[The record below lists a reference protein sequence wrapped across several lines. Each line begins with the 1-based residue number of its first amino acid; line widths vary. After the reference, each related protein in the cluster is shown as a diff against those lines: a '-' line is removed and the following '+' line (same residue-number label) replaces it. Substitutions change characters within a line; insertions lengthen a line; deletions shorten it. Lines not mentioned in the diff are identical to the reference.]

1 MVGNLSIFRSYS
13 RDISKL
19 KHGKNHY
26 DLIIKAKSGDKE
38 AINKIVENNIKLVI
52 KIVSSYRLYGDTF
65 VEAINVGCLG
75 LMSAIQSY
83 NFSKGTKF
91 STYASFWIKSSIN
104 NFLSQNHLI
113 NIPKSV
119 KFGRDSSSVGICQNV
134 VFLSDLPVNFDSN
147 LPDTNSGVGSLDSLY
162 YKELILEKISRL
174 SPKEQFVIERR
185 FGLNSKEEM
194 SLREIGELFNT
205 TPESIRYIE
214 IRALKKLRSM
224 LINEIY

>member
-1 MVGNLSIFRSYS
+1 
-13 RDISKL
+13 
-19 KHGKNHY
+19 
-26 DLIIKAKSGDKE
+26 
-38 AINKIVENNIKLVI
+38 
-52 KIVSSYRLYGDTF
+52 LYGVTF
-65 VEAINVGCLG
+65 VEPITDACLG
-75 LMSAIQSY
+75 LISAIQSY
-83 NFSKGTKF
+83 NCCKGTKF

-119 KFGRDSSSVGICQNV
+119 KFEKDSSSVGICQNV

-147 LPDTNSGVGSLDSLY
+147 LPDTNSGVGNLDILY